1 MPNEKRLNAYDQ
13 LPYPSLAYAQTHP
26 DRLATLATVLGM
38 NPAPVDHC
46 RVLELG
52 CASGGNLVPMAYA
65 LPGSEFVGVDAS
77 QVQIAQGQRI
87 VQALGLDNIRLQH
100 MDILEIDAS
109 LGEFDYIIVHGVYS
123 WVPPAV
129 RDKILQVCKE
139 NLAPSGVS
147 YVSYNTY
154 PGWHMIDIV
163 RGVMV
168 FSSQDVDEPEMRAVK
183 GRAGLRQLAEM
194 VPGEGNAY
202 GGFLQMY
209 AQLIDGELEDSSPK
223 SNALLFHDEMEE
235 NNDPV
240 YFYQFAAHADR
251 HGLQYLG
258 DFHHASGGSLSPEVT
273 AKLQAMSRN
282 HIELEQHLDF
292 LQNRTFRQTLLCH
305 DDVVLSRS
313 VKPAQARAFY
323 AASKAK
329 PLSEDPDIVSL
340 SVEQFRGHDG
350 AILSIDHPV
359 SKAAMLCLAE
369 VWPRAISFEEL
380 LAAARGRLAR
390 EAKGGASGSNGD
402 VDAEVLGANLLQG
415 HGYSQ
420 SLVELHVYAAPIA
433 SVAGDRPRAS
443 RVARLW
449 ANQDD
454 TITNLRH
461 ERLKLDPLV
470 RYLLPYL
477 DGRRDREALL
487 ETLLE
492 GPVARGELTIE
503 QDGGPSPDV
512 RQALADE
519 IENALAWLVGAGL
532 LIDPAFDRERRDDP
546 RQ

>member
-1 MPNEKRLNAYDQ
+1 MANDTRPNAYDQ

-38 NPAPVDHC
+38 SPAPVDRC

-52 CASGGNLVPMAYA
+52 CASGGNLIPMAYA
-65 LPGSEFVGVDAS
+65 LPDSELVGIDAS
-77 QVQIAQGQRI
+77 QVQILQGQRI
-87 VQALGLDNIRLQH
+87 IDALGLDNLRLVH
-100 MDILEIDAS
+100 MDILDIDAS

-123 WVPPAV
+123 WVPIPV
-129 RDKILQVCKE
+129 REKILQVCKE
-139 NLAPSGVS
+139 NLAPHGVS

-163 RGVMV
+163 RGIMV
-168 FSSQDVDEPEMRAVK
+168 FSSQDVDEPEMRAAK
-183 GRAGLRQLAEM
+183 GRASLRQLAEM
-194 VPGEGNAY
+194 VPGEGSAY

-209 AQLIDGELEDSSPK
+209 AQLIDGELEDSGPK
-223 SNALLFHDEMEE
+223 SNSLLFHDEMEE
-235 NNDPV
+235 NNNPV
-240 YFYQFAAHADR
+240 YFYQFAEDAAR

-258 DFHHASGGSLSPEVT
+258 DFHHAKGGSLPPEVT

-282 HIELEQHLDF
+282 HVELEQHLDF

-313 VKPAQARAFY
+313 VKPAQARAFF
-323 AASKAK
+323 AASKAR
-329 PLSEDPDIVSL
+329 PVSEDPDIASI

-369 VWPRAISFEEL
+369 VWPRAISFEHL
-380 LAAARGRLAR
+380 LAAARERLAQEPEGR
-390 EAKGGASGSNGD
+390 TNGNNGD
-402 VDAEVLGANLLQG
+402 IDAEVLGANLLRG

-420 SLVELHVYAAPIA
+420 SLVELHVHSAPVASAA
-433 SVAGDRPRAS
+433 GERPRAS

-449 ANQDD
+449 ASQND

-470 RYLLPYL
+470 RFLLPFL
-477 DGRRDREALL
+477 DGSRDREALL
-487 ETLLE
+487 ETLLA
-492 GPVARGELTIE
+492 GPVARGELTID
-503 QDGGPSPDV
+503 QAGGPTPDV
-512 RQALADE
+512 RQALTVE
-519 IENALAWLVGAGL
+519 IENTLAWLAGAGL
-532 LIDPAFDRERRDDP
+532 LIDPAFDRERRDEP

>member
-1 MPNEKRLNAYDQ
+1 MSDEKRPNAYDQ

-38 NPAPVDHC
+38 KPAPVDCC

-52 CASGGNLVPMAYA
+52 CASGGNLIPMAYA

-77 QVQIAQGQRI
+77 QVQIAEGQR
-87 VQALGLDNIRLQH
+87 VVADLALDNVKLLH
-100 MDILEIDAS
+100 MDILDIDAS
-109 LGEFDYIIVHGVYS
+109 LGQFDYIIVHGVYS
-123 WVPPAV
+123 WVPPVV

-139 NLAPSGVS
+139 NLAPQGVS

-163 RGVMV
+163 RGIMV

-183 GRAGLRQLAEM
+183 GRSSLRQLAEM
-194 VPGEGNAY
+194 VPGEGNVY

-209 AQLIDGELEDSSPK
+209 AQLIDGEVEDSSAK

-240 YFYQFAAHADR
+240 YFYQFAAHAAR

-258 DFHHASGGSLSPEVT
+258 DFHHASGGALAPEVT

-313 VKPAQARAFY
+313 VKASQARAFF
-323 AASKAK
+323 AASRAE
-329 PLSEDPDIVSL
+329 PVSEEPDIASVSI
-340 SVEQFRGHDG
+340 EQFRGHDG
-350 AILSIDHPV
+350 ALLSINHPV

-369 VWPRAISFEEL
+369 AWPRAMSFEEL
-380 LAAARGRLAR
+380 LTAARRRLAR
-390 EAKGGASGSNGD
+390 EAKDGNHGSDGD
-402 VDAEVLGANLLQG
+402 LDAEVLGANLLRG

-420 SLVELHVYAAPIA
+420 SLVELHVHAAPVA
-433 SVAGDRPRAS
+433 SVAGERPRAS

-449 ANQDD
+449 TSQSD

-461 ERLKLDPLV
+461 ERLKVDPLV
-470 RYLLPYL
+470 RYLLPFL
-477 DGRRDREALL
+477 DGSRDREALL
-487 ETLLE
+487 QTLLE

-503 QDGGPSPDV
+503 QDGTPARDV
-512 RQALADE
+512 GQALVVE
-519 IENALAWLVGAGL
+519 IENTLAWLLGAGL
-532 LIDPAFDRERRDDP
+532 LIDPTFDRERRDDP
-546 RQ
+546 R